1 MDFTQGQRVTLPGYA
16 LVDLAGEVELLDP
29 GVHGRGLSAV
39 ARVEN
44 LFDEAYDQIVG
55 FSGRPRAVF
64 GGLRFRL

>member
-1 MDFTQGQRVTLPGYA
+1 MPGYA
-16 LVDLAGEVELLDP
+16 LVDLAGEVELLSP

-44 LFDEAYDQIVG
+44 LFDEAYDQVVG
-55 FSGRPRAVF
+55 FAGRPRAVF